1 MALGSHRGLAYKQ
14 KMKTVVRLKVT
25 KISQFTKKQFRIY
38 KLGKNLCTGKL
49 KLMFGTSPRETAC
62 TDTGKY
68 NEGRSHALQV
78 SRHFIGTDASD
89 AQQSSLAEQCL
100 LPRPARTLRLGAP
113 CTSQQGTGRTS
124 WKVEWPEA
132 SAGRR
137 KHLRSPQ
144 TRTASQVSGLFNSH
158 PYLVLIS
165 VSVWLILICTH
176 FCKKLIISTVLSRVL

>member
-38 KLGKNLCTGKL
+38 KLGKNLCAGKL

-62 TDTGKY
+62 TDTGKC

-89 AQQSSLAEQCL
+89 AQQSSLAERCL

-124 WKVEWPEA
+124 WKVERGPKPLQEDG
-132 SAGRR
+132 SI
-137 KHLRSPQ
+137 
-144 TRTASQVSGLFNSH
+144 SGLH
-158 PYLVLIS
+158 KHELPLRCRDYLIHTP
-165 VSVWLILICTH
+165 IL
-176 FCKKLIISTVLSRVL
+176 F